1 MAKKYLQCLGLFL
14 ASAAACALA
23 VGYPHTALAVTGQPG
38 GPSDVEKVL
47 DTEAGKTALANAG
60 LSAEQFKTMLASLS
74 PEQQAKLEQMVRDIT
89 PKARLAAGMRAAG
102 YTDNEVRERLA
113 LLSDE
118 EIAKLADSPD
128 AVTAGTGV
136 TTVVLIILLVFI
148 AVVVAW
154 YFVAIEDPEGSG
166 PPAAAAPAE

>member
-23 VGYPHTALAVTGQPG
+23 IGYPHTALAVTGQSDL
-38 GPSDVEKVL
+38 SDVEKVL

-74 PEQQAKLEQMVRDIT
+74 PEQQANLKQMVRDIT
-89 PKARLAAGMRAAG
+89 PRARLAAGMRAAG

-136 TTVVLIILLVFI
+136 TTVVLIIIIVF
-148 AVVVAW
+148 VVITVAW
-154 YFVAIEDPEGSG
+154 YFVAIEDPEGHG
-166 PPAAAAPAE
+166 PPAAPAPAE

>member
-14 ASAAACALA
+14 ASVAACALA
-23 VGYPHTALAVTGQPG
+23 AGYPHTALAATGQPG
-38 GPSDVEKVL
+38 LADVEKML
-47 DTEAGKTALANAG
+47 DTEAGKTALAKAG

-74 PEQQAKLEQMVRDIT
+74 PEQQAKLEQMVRGIT
-89 PKARLAAGMRAAG
+89 PRARLAAGMRAAG

-128 AVTAGTGV
+128 AVTAGAGV
-136 TTVVLIILLVFI
+136 TTVVLIILIVFVVI
-148 AVVVAW
+148 AVAW
-154 YFVAIEDPEGSG
+154 YFIAIEDPEGPG
-166 PPAAAAPAE
+166 PPAAATPAE

>member
-38 GPSDVEKVL
+38 PSDVEKVL
-47 DTEAGKTALANAG
+47 DTEAGKTALAEAG
-60 LSAEQFKTMLASLS
+60 LSAERFKTMLASLS

-136 TTVVLIILLVFI
+136 GTVVLIIIIVFV